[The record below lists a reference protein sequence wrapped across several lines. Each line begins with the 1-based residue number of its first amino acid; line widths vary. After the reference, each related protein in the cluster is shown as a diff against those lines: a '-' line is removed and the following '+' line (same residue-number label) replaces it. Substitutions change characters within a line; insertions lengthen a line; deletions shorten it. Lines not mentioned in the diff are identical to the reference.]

1 MLDAV
6 LRQRIEKANQGH
18 LLELYANA
26 SEAGKADLER
36 QFADIDWEE
45 LPAIIA
51 DYVLSRPKTDIPQ
64 DLTPAPFFPFPART
78 EEQKKLY
85 EKATAVGEQMLR
97 DGKVACLTVAGGQGT
112 RLGFD
117 GPKGTYPITPV
128 LGKTLFQYFAESI
141 ARVSEKYGK
150 PILWFVMCSELNY
163 EATRAFFQEHAFFGL
178 KDGQVNFFVQG
189 TMPAIGLDGKLIAA
203 SKDSL
208 ALAPNGHGGTLLAL
222 RKSGCLDKMK
232 KAGVECL
239 SYFQVDN
246 PLVPVADPLFIGL
259 HELEKSQMSSRMLP
273 KTGPFEKLGNFC
285 MTGGR
290 LQIIEYSDMPSE
302 LAERKK
308 ADGSLD
314 FIAGSPAIHV
324 VAVDFIESLT
334 ADGKLSLPWH
344 RADKKVPYLAAD
356 GTIVKPEAPNA
367 VKVESFIFDALPL
380 AERVMVLEGARAEI
394 FGPTKNATGV
404 DSAESCRAMLVAR
417 DIRRMRLAG
426 MQVQDGAIVEISPRL
441 VVDDADAVAYFK
453 ANPASPVSA
462 GEKKAF
468 GK

>member
-1 MLDAV
+1 MLDAA
-6 LRQRIEKANQGH
+6 LSQRIQTANQGH
-18 LLELYANA
+18 LLKLYANA
-26 SEAGKADLER
+26 SDAGKANLER

-45 LPAIIA
+45 LPAIIEN
-51 DYVLSRPKTDIPQ
+51 YVLSRPKTDIPS
-64 DLTPAPFFPFPART
+64 DLSPAPFFPFPAKT
-78 EEQKKLY
+78 PEQKELY
-85 EKATAVGEQMLR
+85 SRATELGERMLR
-97 DGKVACLTVAGGQGT
+97 EGKVACLTVAGGQGT

-141 ARVSEKYGK
+141 ARVSEKYGR
-150 PILWFVMCSELNY
+150 PLLWFVMCSELNY
-163 EATRAFFQEHAFFGL
+163 EATRSFFEKHGDFGL
-178 KDGQVNFFVQG
+178 AKGQVNFFVQG

-232 KAGVECL
+232 NAGVECL

-246 PLVPVADPLFIGL
+246 PLVPVADPLFLGL
-259 HELEKSQMSSRMLP
+259 HALERSQMSSRMLP

-290 LQIIEYSDMPSE
+290 LQIIEYSDMPTE

-308 ADGSLD
+308 ADGTLD

-324 VAVDFIESLT
+324 IDVAFIESLT
-334 ADGKLSLPWH
+334 ADGRLSLPWH
-344 RADKKVPYLAAD
+344 RADKKVPYLAPD
-356 GTIVKPEAPNA
+356 GTIVKPESPNA

-380 AERVMVLEGARAEI
+380 AERVMVLEGAREEI

-426 MQVQDGAIVEISPRL
+426 MQAEDGAIVEISPRC
-441 VVDDADAVAYFK
+441 VVDDADAIAYFK
-453 ANPASPVSA
+453 ENPATPVAA
-462 GEKKAF
+462 GERKAF